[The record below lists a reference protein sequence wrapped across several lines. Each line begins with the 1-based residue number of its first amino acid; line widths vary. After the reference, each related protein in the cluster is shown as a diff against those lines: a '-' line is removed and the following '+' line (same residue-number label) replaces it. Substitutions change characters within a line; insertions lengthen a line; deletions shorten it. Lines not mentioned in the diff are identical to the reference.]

1 MKNEKGI
8 TLIALVITIIVLL
21 ILAAISV
28 VALIGDNGILAKARK
43 AKEEQLIAQYKEEI
57 NLIIAEE
64 IAERKIEIKQE
75 LMIQSLYTKIRKKEW
90 VKEIY
95 KLDDNQ
101 EEQKTFETSTHLL
114 VESKEGYEF
123 LIEVDNEKNT
133 AKIVS
138 ARKRNRTNKYSNS
151 NI

>member
-1 MKNEKGI
+1 MKKQKGI

-28 VALIGDNGILAKARK
+28 VALIGDNGIIAKAKR

-64 IAERKIEIKQE
+64 IAERKIEEKEE
-75 LMIQSLYTKIRKKEW
+75 LMIQSLDTKIRKKEW

-95 KLDDNQ
+95 KLNDEQQ
-101 EEQKTFETSTHLL
+101 EQTTFEESTHLL

-123 LIEVDNEKNT
+123 LIKVDNKKNT
-133 AKIVS
+133 AEIVS
-138 ARKRNRTNKYSNS
+138 ARRRNRRDLYSN
-151 NI
+151 I